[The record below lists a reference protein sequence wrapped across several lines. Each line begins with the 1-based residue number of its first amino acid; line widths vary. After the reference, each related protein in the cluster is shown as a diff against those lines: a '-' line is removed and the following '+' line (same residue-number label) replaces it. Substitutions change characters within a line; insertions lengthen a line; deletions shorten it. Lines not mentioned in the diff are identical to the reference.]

1 MNELYLNDLRKKS
14 YFITKIKSE
23 DLNISQI
30 NQIHDYFEDPLKY
43 FHRKDLIIGTNLPSY
58 SLR

>member
-14 YFITKIKSE
+14 YFITKVKSE
-23 DLNISQI
+23 DLSISQI

-43 FHRKDLIIGTNLPSY
+43 FQQKDLIIGTIISSY

>member
-14 YFITKIKSE
+14 YFMTKVKSE
-23 DLNISQI
+23 DLSISQI
-30 NQIHDYFEDPLKY
+30 NQIQDYFEDPLKY
-43 FHRKDLIIGTNLPSY
+43 FQQKDLIIGTIISSY